1 MGDDLRRRR
10 SGTKRANF
18 SFRRHLSRVVATRI
32 AGAAVG
38 IAGISL
44 MGVGTVASPT
54 VLQFASV
61 DSTVS
66 IGNLPLLSS
75 SQTIVSISENC
86 SSGVTTGTLTVN
98 NPVAGDTVTLGVYAH
113 QDPNGDGLWHYTGS
127 STTITMVSGQTTY
140 PFTISSVP
148 AAYSD
153 GPVSGEPGNDSKDAD
168 KNGDDYN
175 SWRVQVK
182 TASGTFAGRTTKSGS
197 YDCSAAGTTT
207 TSSTTASS
215 STSTTSS
222 HTTTS
227 TTTTTP
233 GTTSTSGGT
242 PGSST
247 TATAPGTATT
257 SKATT
262 STAAGVLGAST
273 STPSTG
279 AGIAFGAGLGLL
291 ILGGGLLFGARPL
304 LRRRK
309 K

>member
-10 SGTKRANF
+10 SGKKRANF

-44 MGVGTVASPT
+44 MGFGTVASPT

-61 DSTVS
+61 DSTIG

-113 QDPNGDGLWHYTGS
+113 QDPNGDGVWHYTGG
-127 STTITMVSGQTTY
+127 STTITMMSGQTTY

-168 KNGDDYN
+168 GNGDDYN
-175 SWRVQVK
+175 SWRVQV
-182 TASGTFAGRTTKSGS
+182 TNHSGTFAGLTTKSLS
-197 YDCSAAGTTT
+197 YKCSAAGTTT

-222 HTTTS
+222 RTTTSTTSSSPGSS

-233 GTTSTSGGT
+233 G
-242 PGSST
+242 SST
-247 TATAPGTATT
+247 TTAPGTSTT